1 MVTHFKIIPLFFFF
15 LVCLIY
21 FFRVYQGQKRSKE
34 ALPYYQ
40 KALEYT
46 ETIKDE
52 NSFECVPV
60 LRELAGVE
68 QALGF
73 HDAAVNHFSRVRYHP
88 LASHQRC
95 ARHKNHDS
103 SEKAWPCCWL
113 KTIKTLGQQ
122 SCLADVFLLESEAGE
137 CKGTGPCCRLHVPRT
152 AWDCFSHDMYNQVV
166 FPHEVSLSL
175 LVPLKFMLLN

>member
-1 MVTHFKIIPLFFFF
+1 M
-15 LVCLIY
+15 
-21 FFRVYQGQKRSKE
+21 
-34 ALPYYQ
+34 PYYQ

-52 NSFECVPV
+52 DSFECVPV

-88 LASHQRC
+88 LATN
-95 ARHKNHDS
+95 AVLDTKNHGS
-103 SEKAWPCCWL
+103 SEKAWPCYLL

-122 SCLADVFLLESEAGE
+122 SGLADVFLLESEAGE
-137 CKGTGPCCRLHVPRT
+137 CRVL
-152 AWDCFSHDMYNQVV
+152 ACFC
-166 FPHEVSLSL
+166 
-175 LVPLKFMLLN
+175 